1 MRTQTKCTLTLCG
14 MLIVEILP
22 IPFTALYGIY
32 AIRKRP
38 GWIPEVVE
46 RLYEDKPVESA
57 GPVMDVPSDHDHMET
72 RKKCTIIM
80 CSMLL
85 IDVVV
90 PFTVPFGLYVVRR
103 RPSWFKGVV
112 SRLYADQLG
121 YSGSGEAN
129 AAEELA
135 ESLERRHREL
145 ERANLQYARTF
156 RKKLGRRQ
164 RELEFVRI
172 QYARTLRKKGE

>member
-1 MRTQTKCTLTLCG
+1 

-46 RLYEDKPVESA
+46 RLYADKPAESA
-57 GPVMDVPSDHDHMET
+57 GPVKEIPHGHDVMET
-72 RKKCTIIM
+72 RKKCTITM
-80 CSMLL
+80 CTMFLV
-85 IDVVV
+85 DVVV
-90 PFTVPFGLYVVRR
+90 PFTVPFGIYIVRR
-103 RPSWFKGVV
+103 RPAWFKDIV

-121 YSGSGEAN
+121 YSGSGEGN

-135 ESLERRHREL
+135 ESVERRHREL
-145 ERANLQYARTF
+145 ELENLQYALR
-156 RKKLGRRQ
+156 RKLD
-164 RELEFVRI
+164 
-172 QYARTLRKKGE
+172 

>member
-38 GWIPEVVE
+38 AWIPEVVE
-46 RLYEDKPVESA
+46 RLYADKPAEMA

-72 RKKCTIIM
+72 RKKCTITM
-80 CSMLL
+80 CTMFLV
-85 IDVVV
+85 DVVV
-90 PFTVPFGLYVVRR
+90 PFTVPFGIYVVRR
-103 RPSWFKGVV
+103 RPNWFKDVV

-121 YSGSGEAN
+121 YAYGEGG
-129 AAEELA
+129 AAEQLA
-135 ESLERRHREL
+135 ESLEQRHRALERANLRFARTLRKKLGRRHREL
-145 ERANLQYARTF
+145 EIAH
-156 RKKLGRRQ
+156 
-164 RELEFVRI
+164 VH
-172 QYARTLRKKGE
+172 YARTLRKREE